1 MRIHKVYIE
10 KFKNLQQFEISLNS
24 NEMNTP
30 ADPAIINIGFNN
42 SDCVFN
48 ADKDFARQSE
58 L

>member
-1 MRIHKVYIE
+1 
-10 KFKNLQQFEISLNS
+10 
-24 NEMNTP
+24 MNTP

-48 ADKDFARQSE
+48 ADEVFARQSE